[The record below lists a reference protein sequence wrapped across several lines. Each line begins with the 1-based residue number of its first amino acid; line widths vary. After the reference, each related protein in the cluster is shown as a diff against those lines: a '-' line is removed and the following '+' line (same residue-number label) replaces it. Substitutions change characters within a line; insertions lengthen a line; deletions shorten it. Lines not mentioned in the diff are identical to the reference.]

1 MKKKILIL
9 LALILIPISANA
21 ASMNISCTSGSIAV
35 GGTVKCSIKG
45 QAPYI
50 GGGEGKIAISGG
62 TIESYSI
69 GTCITLGSDA
79 VSKSEFTCINEK
91 NPNNVTFVTYVLK
104 ATQPGTLSFKV
115 NEAKIVAVDTN
126 DNFDTVEFGTLSA
139 NIAVVNPIVP
149 SQPTTKQ
156 TQPTQ
161 NTTRA
166 PQVQPGTTQGTTQAP
181 TPGEPTTQAPVEE
194 PPTTPTEPTSEE
206 VTTVESN
213 PRTDSNSLLATLTIK
228 GIKFDF
234 NSTKLDYNIEV
245 TSDIKELEFSY
256 KPYME
261 SANVNISS
269 TKLVDGMNKIEIV
282 VSFEGETTTY
292 KLNINKRVK
301 KDSKK
306 AIVKV
311 AKIVGSLAGML
322 GLTYLLIVVIKK

>member
-1 MKKKILIL
+1 MKKRILIL

-50 GGGEGKIAISGG
+50 GGGEGKIDISGG
-62 TIESYSI
+62 TIESYSV
-69 GTCITLGSDA
+69 GTCVTLGSDA
-79 VSKSEFTCINEK
+79 VSKSEFTCVNEM
-91 NPNNVTFVTYVLK
+91 NPNSVTFVTYVLK
-104 ATQPGTLSFKV
+104 ADKPGTMTFTVSD
-115 NEAKIVAVDTN
+115 ASIVAGQ
-126 DNFDTVEFGTLSA
+126 NFDTVNIGTLSK
-139 NIAVVNPIVP
+139 NISVTNPVVP

-156 TQPTQ
+156 TQPATQ
-161 NTTRA
+161 PTTRA

-194 PPTTPTEPTSEE
+194 PTTTTEPVTEE
-206 VTTVESN
+206 VTSAESN

-234 NSTKLDYNIEV
+234 NSNKFEYNIEV
-245 TSDIKELEFSY
+245 TSDIKDLEFSY

-269 TKLVDGMNKIEIV
+269 TKLVDGMNNIEIV
-282 VSFEGETTTY
+282 VSYEGETTTY
-292 KLNINKRVK
+292 KLNINKKVK

-306 AIVKV
+306 AIIKV

-322 GLTYLLIVVIKK
+322 GLTYILIVVIKK

>member
-1 MKKKILIL
+1 MKKRILIL

-45 QAPYI
+45 SAPYI
-50 GGGEGKIAISGG
+50 GGGEGKLDISGG
-62 TIESYSI
+62 TIESYSV
-69 GTCITLGSDA
+69 GTCDTIGKDG
-79 VSKSEFTCINEK
+79 VNKSEFTCLNEK

-104 ATQPGTLSFKV
+104 GTQPGTMTFKV
-115 NEAKIVAVDTN
+115 NDAKLVAVDAN
-126 DNFDTVEFGTLSA
+126 DNFDTVEFGTIST
-139 NIAVVNPIVP
+139 NIAVVNPVVP

-181 TPGEPTTQAPVEE
+181 TPGEPTTASPVEE
-194 PPTTPTEPTSEE
+194 PTTTTEPVTEE

-234 NSTKLDYNIEV
+234 NSTKFEYNIEV
-245 TSDIKELEFSY
+245 TSDIKDLEFSY

-269 TKLVDGMNKIEIV
+269 TKLVDGMNNIEIV
-282 VSFEGETTTY
+282 VSYEGETTTY
-292 KLNINKRVK
+292 KLNINKKVK

-306 AIVKV
+306 AIIKV